1 MKNLDGRLIIF
12 CLIISFSFSTSFSE
26 GVYADSLDNSDVLA
40 VSEFMQDTG
49 AVFISINQVVSQG
62 EPEIAGV
69 NVFDASS
76 VEDSPVEINL
86 ENPVHKVKSISMDV
100 CDEDDYLALMRC
112 EITERTEGF
121 LCRAFES
128 GDGCCSVM
136 LFSMG
141 GATVIE
147 EGSGPI
153 FTLQY
158 VASEEAPSGEC
169 RVLSTCNVEATDDY
183 YLPLD
188 VISSQGEFCFAADEV
203 PVDSDGDEIPDD
215 EDNCPDNA
223 NPVQE
228 DFDIDGKG
236 DACDEDDDN
245 DGILD
250 DDDDCP
256 NFNPDTESELDIII
270 DGCETDVENYNLGN
284 GCLMSA
290 LIDQCEEDAKEQAIF
305 VHGSFVS
312 CVARLTNEWK
322 RDEEFITRKEKAA
335 IQKCA
340 AQSKLPWIQ
349 LPWEEE

>member
-26 GVYADSLDNSDVLA
+26 GVYADSLDSSEVLA
-40 VSEFMQDTG
+40 LSEFMQDRE
-49 AVFISINQVVSQG
+49 AVYISINQVVNQG

-158 VASEEAPSGEC
+158 VVSEEAPGDEC
-169 RVLSTCNVEATDDY
+169 RGLTTGNVEATDDNY
-183 YLPLD
+183 FPLD
-188 VISSQGEFCFAADEV
+188 VISSQGEFCFAAEV
-203 PVDSDGDEIPDD
+203 GEEDPDGDGILDAD
-215 EDNCPDNA
+215 DNCPDTQ
-223 NPVQE
+223 NPDQT
-228 DFDIDGKG
+228 DF
-236 DACDEDDDN
+236 DN
-245 DGILD
+245 DGTGD
-250 DDDDCP
+250 VCDNCR
-256 NFNPDTESELDIII
+256 E
-270 DGCETDVENYNLGN
+270 VENWDQRDSNYPEDDNTSLDGMQHYGDICDPDFDNN
-284 GCLMSA
+284 GMVKLSDFSVWNMWFRSA
-290 LIDQCEEDAKEQAIF
+290 VPPAPEYVDMD
-305 VHGSFVS
+305 G
-312 CVARLTNEWK
+312 
-322 RDEEFITRKEKAA
+322 DGFIKLSDFSIWRKYYRGA
-335 IQKCA
+335 
-340 AQSKLPWIQ
+340 PG
-349 LPWEEE
+349 PGVGD